1 VNSAGE
7 SISDSSNL
15 LNRLQLAIS
24 AETCQIGYVR
34 LTPLPE
40 DRDGFRF
47 RGGCN
52 AIDLPATL
60 QARLSSAPRELLATP
75 ADLARWLVSAGLA
88 ASAPEVTTDNLATAR
103 VLREAIYVLA
113 GRRGRD
119 QVKAARAIVN
129 RIAAGSAATPQL
141 QADGSL
147 RLAGSAAALL
157 VTVAQEAVH
166 LFGSDAVKLI
176 RQCKSPTCTLYF
188 VDTSRKGDRRWCSM
202 SACGNKAKVREFRL
216 RKREA

>member
-1 VNSAGE
+1 MS
-7 SISDSSNL
+7 L
-15 LNRLQLAIS
+15 K
-24 AETCQIGYVR
+24 
-34 LTPLPE
+34 PLPE

-88 ASAPEVTTDNLATAR
+88 TSAPEVTTENLATAR
-103 VLREAIYVLA
+103 ALREAIYVLA

-119 QVKAARAIVN
+119 QVQAARAAVN

-166 LFGSDAVKLI
+166 LFGSDEAMLI
-176 RQCKSPTCTLYF
+176 RQCQFPTCTLYF

-202 SACGNKAKVREFRL
+202 SACGNKAKVKEFRR

>member
-1 VNSAGE
+1 MQ
-7 SISDSSNL
+7 
-15 LNRLQLAIS
+15 R
-24 AETCQIGYVR
+24 
-34 LTPLPE
+34 PE

-47 RGGCN
+47 RGGYN

-88 ASAPEVTTDNLATAR
+88 TSAPEVTSDHLATAR
-103 VLREAIYVLA
+103 AVREAIYVLA

-119 QVKAARAIVN
+119 QIKAARATLN

-147 RLAGSAAALL
+147 KLAGSAAALL

-166 LFGSDAVKLI
+166 LFGSDAAKLI
-176 RQCKSPTCTLYF
+176 RQCQSPTCTLYF
-188 VDTSRKGDRRWCSM
+188 VDTSRRGDRRWCSM
-202 SACGNKAKVREFRL
+202 SACGNKAKVKEFRRRRRGGVR
-216 RKREA
+216 RKT